1 MRLQIQKDAT
11 AKRVKHL
18 IEEKGVTQVALA
30 SFMGITKQAMSNK
43 LNGQRAFSNRDY
55 LALADFFEVS
65 VDYLMGR
72 SDTPWPDPW
81 KDKEG

>member
-1 MRLQIQKDAT
+1 MEERQISQRQIAT
-11 AKRVKHL
+11 YLH
-18 IEEKGVTQVALA
+18 
-30 SFMGITKQAMSNK
+30 ITEQAVSGK
-43 LNGQRAFSNRDY
+43 FHQRSKFSANQI